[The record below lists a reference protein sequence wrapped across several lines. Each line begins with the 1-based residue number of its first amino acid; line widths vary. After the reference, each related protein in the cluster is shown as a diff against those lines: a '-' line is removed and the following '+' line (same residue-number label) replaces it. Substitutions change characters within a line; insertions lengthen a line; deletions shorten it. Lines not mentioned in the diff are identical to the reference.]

1 LIRILGNE
9 VPLSFEVSE
18 KVPRVKDPLFHRI
31 YFAKAGG
38 LFLIRSDESASTLHA
53 RPAKVKDIESIR
65 EYPYNYARLTVVVK
79 ENWWNPQSPLSL
91 IYASQGHSMSILNWS
106 WS

>member
-1 LIRILGNE
+1 
-9 VPLSFEVSE
+9 
-18 KVPRVKDPLFHRI
+18 VKDPLFHRI

-79 ENWWNPQSPLSL
+79 ENWFAKRLYEFQFACPTGKQEFMDIMKELLPNITL
-91 IYASQGHSMSILNWS
+91 YV
-106 WS
+106 